1 MSLATRIARRY
12 FFSKKKKTFI
22 SLIANISMLGVGVGA
37 MALVIVLS
45 VFNGLEDFNRQLFR
59 TFDADLTITPTEGKR
74 FAVDPARLAQLR
86 RLPGVQ
92 VAAQVIEENALAQ
105 YRNLRAVV
113 TVRGVDDNLAT
124 RPQLDTALVEG
135 RLTLQEGPTPYALL
149 GYGVAR
155 SLGVAVDDEFTPLE
169 LWYPRRD
176 ASLTLPTAE
185 AFRRESVQPGGVF
198 SIEQQYDDRY
208 LIVPLAVAQNLVD
221 AGSRRT
227 ALELRLQ
234 PGADAEAVRTA
245 AERVMGP
252 NFKVQT
258 PDEQHAGL
266 IRAIQIEKLFVF
278 VTITLIIAVASF
290 NIYFSLNMLVLDKQ
304 DDVRVMFAMGATPR
318 LIRRIFLAEGA
329 LVAFSGA
336 VVGLALGVLICWVQ
350 QKFGLVKMGLSTS
363 LVDAYPVKMQASDF
377 LLTAL
382 VLVAITLLASYGPA
396 VQAARLQN
404 PRAVS

>member
-59 TFDADLTITPTEGKR
+59 TFDADLTITPTAGKR
-74 FAVDPARLAQLR
+74 FDVDPVRLEQLR

-105 YRNLRAVV
+105 YRNLRSVV

-135 RLTLQEGPTPYALL
+135 RLTLQEGRTPYALL

-176 ASLTLPTAE
+176 ASLTLPTAD
-185 AFRRESVQPGGVF
+185 AFQREQVQPGGVF
-198 SIEQQYDDRY
+198 SIEQQYDDHY

-221 AGSRRT
+221 AGSSRT

-234 PGADAEAVRTA
+234 PGADAEAVRAA

-252 NFKVQT
+252 TFKVQT

-278 VTITLIIAVASF
+278 VTLTLIIAVASF

-304 DDVRVMFAMGATPR
+304 DDVRVMYAMGATPT
-318 LIRRIFLAEGA
+318 LIRRIFLVEGA
-329 LVAFSGA
+329 LVAFTGA
-336 VVGLALGVLICWVQ
+336 VVGLALGVLICWAQ
-350 QKFGLVKMGLSTS
+350 QEFGLVKMGLMTS
-363 LVDAYPVKMQASDF
+363 LVDAYPVKMRAEDF
-377 LLTAL
+377 ALTAL
-382 VLVAITLLASYGPA
+382 ALVAITLLASYGPA

-404 PRAVS
+404 SRAVS

>member
-59 TFDADLTITPTEGKR
+59 TFDADLTITPAEGKR
-74 FAVDPARLAQLR
+74 FDVDPARFQQLR
-86 RLPGVQ
+86 RIPGVQ

-135 RLTLQEGPTPYALL
+135 RLTLQEGDQPYALL

-155 SLGVAVDDEFTPLE
+155 SLGVATDDEFTPLE

-176 ASLTLPTAE
+176 ASLTLPTAD
-185 AFRRESVQPGGVF
+185 AFQREPVQPGGVF
-198 SIEQQYDDRY
+198 SIEQGYDDRY
-208 LIVPLAVAQNLVD
+208 VIVPLAVAQHLFEAENN
-221 AGSRRT
+221 RT

-234 PGADAEAVRTA
+234 PGADAEAVRAA
-245 AERVMGP
+245 AERVVGP
-252 NFKVQT
+252 TFKVQT

-278 VTITLIIAVASF
+278 VTLTLIVAVASF

-304 DDVRVMFAMGATPR
+304 DDVRVMYAMGATPT

-329 LVAFSGA
+329 LVAFTGA
-336 VVGLALGVLICWVQ
+336 VVGLALGVLVCWAQ
-350 QKFGLVKMGLSTS
+350 QEFGLVKMGLPTS
-363 LVDAYPVKMQASDF
+363 LVDAYPVKMRAADF
-377 LLTAL
+377 VLTGLA
-382 VLVAITLLASYGPA
+382 LVAITLLASYGPA
-396 VQAARLQN
+396 VQAARLEN
-404 PRAVS
+404 RRAVS